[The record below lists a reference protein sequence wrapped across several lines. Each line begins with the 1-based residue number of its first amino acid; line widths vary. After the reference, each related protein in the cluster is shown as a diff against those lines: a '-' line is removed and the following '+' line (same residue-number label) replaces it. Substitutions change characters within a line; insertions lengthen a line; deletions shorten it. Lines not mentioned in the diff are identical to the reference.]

1 VKVPLDAVAG
11 EPAFRPGDAVR
22 VEAKCGDSALDSR
35 VAAVLSDALK
45 NYGFRVE
52 DGGWSLRVTAT
63 ASDTGKKIKLST
75 GEVPVPEVK
84 GTIELLA
91 PDGTVVATSTHRGFT
106 PLGPGSKFHVKTER
120 SQFAGQGGT
129 ERYDF
134 GGRSPGDAMREEA
147 WTHFV
152 RTLPT
157 SPWPR
162 AAWKSGGKFVPL
174 PLAIDPNP
182 KADR

>member
-1 VKVPLDAVAG
+1 LV
-11 EPAFRPGDAVR
+11 
-22 VEAKCGDSALDSR
+22 
-35 VAAVLSDALK
+35 
-45 NYGFRVE
+45 
-52 DGGWSLRVTAT
+52 
-63 ASDTGKKIKLST
+63 
-75 GEVPVPEVK
+75 
-84 GTIELLA
+84 A
-91 PDGTVVATSTHRGFT
+91 PDGTVVATSTHRGFA

-134 GGRSPGDAMREEA
+134 GGRSPADAMREEA

-162 AAWKSGGKFVPL
+162 AAWKSGGKFVPV
-174 PLAIDPNP
+174 PPAIQIDPNP
-182 KADR
+182 KAD